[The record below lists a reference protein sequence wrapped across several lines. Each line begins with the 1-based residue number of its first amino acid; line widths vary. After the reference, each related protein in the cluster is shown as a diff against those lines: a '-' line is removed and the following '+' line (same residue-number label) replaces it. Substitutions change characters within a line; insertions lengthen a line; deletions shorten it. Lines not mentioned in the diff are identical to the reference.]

1 VSGTDTLQSLAR
13 GLAVMRSLG
22 ASHAGLTI
30 SEVAA
35 QAGIS
40 RAGARRILLT
50 LAELRYV
57 KQDGRRFFLTP
68 EVLNLGIRLFG
79 SAPFWGVAEDAVKD
93 LCGQINE
100 TVSVGVLDGTD
111 VVYVLRHN
119 PPRLLN
125 LGIQAGFRLP
135 AYASSMGWVLLS
147 ALLPWQL
154 DDYLQRAR
162 IDPLTPHTITDAER
176 LRRLIAEAA
185 REAFAYVEGTVEEG
199 IAGLSV
205 PIRDR
210 MRHTIAA
217 INISSRVGPDHR
229 ARAIKE
235 FLPKLREAAGL
246 IEQQIGSLPLFSTNL
261 R

>member
-1 VSGTDTLQSLAR
+1 VSGADTLQSLAR

-22 ASHAGLTI
+22 ASQAGLTI

-35 QAGIS
+35 HAAIT

-50 LAELRYV
+50 LVDLRYV
-57 KQDGRRFFLTP
+57 RQDGRRFHLTP

-79 SAPFWGVAEDAVKD
+79 GAPFWGVAEGAVKD
-93 LCGQINE
+93 LCLQVNE

-125 LGIQAGFRLP
+125 LGIRAGFRLP
-135 AYASSMGWVLLS
+135 AYATSMGWVLLS

-162 IDPLTPHTITDAER
+162 IDPLTPHTIIDVER
-176 LRRLIAEAA
+176 LRTLIVAA
-185 REAFAYVEGTVEEG
+185 KNDTFAYVESAVEEG

-205 PIRDR
+205 PIRDQTR
-210 MRHTIAA
+210 QTIAA

-229 ARAIKE
+229 ARVVKD
-235 FLPKLREAAGL
+235 FLPKLRAAAEA
-246 IEQQIGSLPLFSTNL
+246 IERQIASLPLLSTNL